1 MSLIVTSSSQNDNY
15 EGIGSINIEQPY
27 SYQNYFKNPIK
38 IKPNS
43 EIAVESVKVMKS
55 TNMNLLDSDKMSF
68 YFGRE
73 LTLESSNLLS
83 YPIHMNFNTNLI
95 HFTDFFR
102 SNRDVGTS
110 LSFEEAARRI
120 QNCLKESALHPVL
133 YGGNLQTEVTY
144 NTTTGLTQG
153 FTIICNQSS
162 ASGVTNII
170 SENFIA
176 ADENTD
182 DVNFDYNG
190 GTFTQQSATADL
202 DSNECCGIAV
212 DRPLLNSSGII
223 EFDISQIEDD
233 GSEHWVVGLCR
244 SLRSQTGY
252 TPNLPSYYTDL
263 AGDTGFCDF
272 FVKWDGASLKVG
284 YMAADS
290 DQEEIFYFDDVEY
303 YHAGGDFTAPITDL
317 TDLTAIRFILK
328 NEIMEVQIY
337 DSKTVAYKGLVSRAL
352 STDKNK
358 IFKPISQVTW
368 TLFPFIQLAT
378 QNSEITI
385 AEQSG
390 LNHSSVYDPS
400 IMNWYTL
407 CTNPIDRNFNEQKWI
422 VAANQA
428 QFVFKIDTLEI
439 NDPTEPLE
447 YTPLG
452 VNASGINEYK
462 FVLLMG
468 DNNIYNNPRLD
479 AFYPNVNRKFGF
491 GLKSIIDQ
499 TNYGTVAGSLVT
511 FTSLRKSDILSTRSF
526 FVRLNT
532 GTHISYNGAMSGI
545 SKILAHFPTT
555 ESGGI
560 TEGVLFFEKSN
571 LIYLDLNNPTE
582 ITLQNLKI
590 DLVYSDE
597 TFADCFTGNT
607 IVTFHVREKIK
618 DN

>member
-27 SYQNYFKNPIK
+27 SYQNYFKTPIK

-43 EIAVESVKVMKS
+43 EIAVESCKVFKN
-55 TNMNLLDSDKMSF
+55 TNINLLDSDKMSF
-68 YFGRE
+68 YFGKE

-83 YPIHMNFNTNLI
+83 YPIHLNFNTNLI
-95 HFTDFFR
+95 NFTDFFR
-102 SNRDVGTS
+102 SNRDVDTN

-120 QNCLKESALHPVL
+120 QTCLKESVLHPVL
-133 YGGNLQTEVTY
+133 YDKPRVEVTF
-144 NTTTGLTQG
+144 NSTTGLTQG
-153 FTIICNQSS
+153 FTMIFDQRS

-170 SENFIA
+170 SENFIS
-176 ADENTD
+176 ADPNTE

-202 DSNECCGIAV
+202 EDNECCGIAV

-223 EFDISQIEDD
+223 EFDISEIEDD

-244 SLRSQTGY
+244 SLRPPDGY
-252 TPNLPSYYTDL
+252 NPNIPDYYAKEND
-263 AGDTGFCDF
+263 DTGFCDF
-272 FVKWDGASLKVG
+272 FVKWDGGSIKVG

-290 DQEEIFYFDDVEY
+290 DQEEIFYYDKVEY
-303 YHAGGDFTAPITDL
+303 YHSGGDFTAPITDL
-317 TDLTAIRFILK
+317 TKYTAIRFVLK

-337 DSKTVAYKGLVSRAL
+337 DSTTAKYMGLVSRDL
-352 STDKNK
+352 STDKDK

-390 LNHSSVYDPS
+390 LDHSSSYDPS

-407 CTNPIDRNFNEQKWI
+407 ATVPIDQDFKEATWN
-422 VAANQA
+422 VAAQQD
-428 QFVFKIDTLEI
+428 QFVKVIDTLKI
-439 NDPTEPLE
+439 NDPTDGLE

-452 VNASGINEYK
+452 VNASAINEYK

-468 DNNIYNNPRLD
+468 ENNIYNNSRLD
-479 AFYPNVNRKFGF
+479 GFKPNVNRKFGF

-499 TNYGTVAGSLVT
+499 TVYGSASGSIVT
-511 FTSLRKSDILSTRSF
+511 FASLTKSDILSTRSF
-526 FVRLNT
+526 FIRLNT
-532 GTHISYNGAMSGI
+532 GTHTSYNGAMSGI

-555 ESGGI
+555 KEGGI
-560 TEGVLFFEKSN
+560 TEGILYFEKSN

-582 ITLQNLKI
+582 ISLQNLKI

-597 TFADCFTGNT
+597 TFAECFGGNT
-607 IVTFHVREKIK
+607 IVTFHIREKIK